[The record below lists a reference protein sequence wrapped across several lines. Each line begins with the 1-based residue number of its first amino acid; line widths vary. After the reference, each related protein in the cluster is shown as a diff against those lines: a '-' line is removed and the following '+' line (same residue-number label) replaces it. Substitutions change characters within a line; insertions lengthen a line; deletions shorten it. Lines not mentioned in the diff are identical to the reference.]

1 MSIKINIPPYLRSY
15 TNNVE
20 VVEVNGST
28 VGECL
33 SHLFKQFPDIKKALF
48 DKNGELR
55 GYIDVYINNESA
67 YPEELAKLVKDGDEL
82 CILYIISGG

>member
-33 SHLFKQFPDIKKALF
+33 SHLFKQFPDIEKALF
-48 DKNGELR
+48 DKDGKLHS
-55 GYIDVYINNESA
+55 YIDVYINNESA
-67 YPEELAKLVKDGDEL
+67 YPEELAKPVQDGDEL
-82 CILYIISGG
+82 RILYIISGG